1 MAPTEDQAKGAFACL
16 TYQAIVDALAGLDYA
31 IRPVVLGGRVPDANG
46 EYQILAYPI
55 GNGDGEAFVRLLVAE
70 SENRAV

>member
-1 MAPTEDQAKGAFACL
+1 
-16 TYQAIVDALAGLDYA
+16 
-31 IRPVVLGGRVPDANG
+31 VVLGGRVPDANG

-55 GNGDGEAFVRLLVAE
+55 GNGDGEAFVRLLMAK